1 MTIEAPVII
10 EVEAPKTKMTLELL
24 RIIQKYPIRVESANI
39 PFNVDV
45 TEITGYHNLEKP
57 QDLYWVTDAP
67 GLGVA
72 KMSAPDLADKCKHWA
87 YSLGYLMESFIYNNA
102 GRVDMCKT
110 GIEARETQ
118 QVFKEINEQ
127 EAIFAAVESI
137 RKDQIKAAAFA
148 KVARGNDDD
157 LTTEEIKIVDAV
169 LDEGHTLIASSQK
182 LIDELKEQAS
192 ETTEI
197 LPSKELVSFVFDTE
211 VTGVEKTS
219 INEFEYYDIQANH
232 GDGLWMDEN
241 NIHEFASLAKEAI
254 YKKYRISLQSCIDDV
269 DWMCEIR
276 MVMDRPQ
283 WFARTEPEAIIRA
296 CEDILKDP
304 EQKGYVWS

>member
-1 MTIEAPVII
+1 M
-10 EVEAPKTKMTLELL
+10 
-24 RIIQKYPIRVESANI
+24 
-39 PFNVDV
+39 
-45 TEITGYHNLEKP
+45 
-57 QDLYWVTDAP
+57 
-67 GLGVA
+67 
-72 KMSAPDLADKCKHWA
+72 
-87 YSLGYLMESFIYNNA
+87 
-102 GRVDMCKT
+102 
-110 GIEARETQ
+110 
-118 QVFKEINEQ
+118 
-127 EAIFAAVESI
+127 AIFTAAESI

-169 LDEGHTLIASSQK
+169 LDEGHTLIASSQE

-192 ETTEI
+192 ETPETTDI
-197 LPSKELVSFVFDTE
+197 LPSKELVSLVFDTE

-241 NIHEFASLAKEAI
+241 NIHAFASLAKEAI
-254 YKKYRISLQSCIDDV
+254 YKKYRIRLRSLIDDV
-269 DWMCEIR
+269 DWICEIS
-276 MVMDRPQ
+276 MVGERPQ

-296 CEDILKDP
+296 CEDILKDS